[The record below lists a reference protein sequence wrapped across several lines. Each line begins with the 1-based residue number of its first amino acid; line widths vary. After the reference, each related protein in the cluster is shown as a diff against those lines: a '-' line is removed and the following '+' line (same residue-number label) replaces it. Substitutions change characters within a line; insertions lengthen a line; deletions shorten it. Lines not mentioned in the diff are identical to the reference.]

1 MKKIARILG
10 YIIAFLL
17 LLVLLLF
24 LFDYDY
30 VLRGAKVIY
39 LSGHTTAY
47 IDDYT
52 HFPNRK
58 IAAGEDPQP
67 WPQSK
72 NYNSVEPTEKLQ
84 ELNKELGTAAF
95 LIIRNDSIWFEKYYD
110 QYGPKSKTNSFS
122 MAKSIVSALLG
133 KAIMEGYI
141 KSLDEPVAD
150 FYPQFD
156 PALTV
161 GDLSSMA
168 SGLDWDES
176 YYNPFGQTAKAY
188 FGKDIRK
195 LILNLK
201 VTGEP
206 GKKFKYLSGNVELL
220 GMVISKAT
228 GKTLSEYLS
237 ENFWKPMG
245 MQQDALWQIDS
256 RRSGMEKAYCC
267 IASNSRDFARFGKL
281 YEHYGNWNGRRLL
294 DSAFVAKSIR
304 PRFEE
309 SPQYGYGF
317 WLSDYRDK
325 HIFYMRGILGQYVIV
340 IPEDHLIIVRL
351 GQDLLKK
358 AEGEQH
364 APDFFM
370 YIDETYKMLNNA
382 AKPQS

>member
-1 MKKIARILG
+1 IEARK
-10 YIIAFLL
+10 
-17 LLVLLLF
+17 
-24 LFDYDY
+24 D
-30 VLRGAKVIY
+30 
-39 LSGHTTAY
+39 
-47 IDDYT
+47 
-52 HFPNRK
+52 
-58 IAAGEDPQP
+58 QP
-67 WPQSK
+67 WPQTTD
-72 NYNSVEPTEKLQ
+72 YNSAKPTQKLQ
-84 ELNKELGTAAF
+84 ELNEELGTAAF
-95 LIIRNDSIWFEKYYD
+95 LIIKNDSIWFEKYYEK
-110 QYGPKSKTNSFS
+110 YGPKSKTNSFS

-168 SGLDWDES
+168 SGLNWDES

-188 FGKDIRK
+188 FGKNIKK

-201 VTGEP
+201 VTGDP

-228 GKTLSEYLS
+228 GKSLSEYLS

-245 MQQDALWQIDS
+245 MHQDALWQIDS
-256 RRSGMEKAYCC
+256 RKSGMEKAYCC
-267 IASNSRDFARFGKL
+267 IASNARDFARFGKL
-281 YEHYGNWNGRRLL
+281 YEHDGNWNGRQLL
-294 DSAFVAKSIR
+294 DSAFVKKSIH

-317 WLSDYRDK
+317 WLSDYREK

-370 YIDETYKMLNNA
+370 YIDESYKMLNDA
-382 AKPQS
+382 AKPES